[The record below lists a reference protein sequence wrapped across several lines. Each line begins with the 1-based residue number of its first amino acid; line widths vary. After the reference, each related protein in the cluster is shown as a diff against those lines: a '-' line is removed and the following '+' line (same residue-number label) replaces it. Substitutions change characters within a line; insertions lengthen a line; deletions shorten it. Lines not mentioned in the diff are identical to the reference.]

1 MNRPINEEER
11 AALFVSGTA
20 LSRFVLGVEACRAT
34 AAQALAET
42 DILSEEARHIAEF
55 IRVCEGLYV
64 RIIDGA
70 VEKAQEE
77 ADQLNEEA
85 NAEPE
90 SAE

>member
-1 MNRPINEEER
+1 MNRPITEAER
-11 AALFVSGTA
+11 ASLFVSATA
-20 LSRFVLGVEACRAT
+20 LSQFILSVEACRAT
-34 AAQALAET
+34 AAKALAET
-42 DILSEEARHIAEF
+42 DILSEEARHITEF

-77 ADQLNEEA
+77 EKELNEEA
-85 NAEPE
+85 NEE